1 MSLKHLI
8 KLISRL
14 WRGRLIQMK
23 IPKRLSK
30 FLLVIIPI
38 SIVII
43 FVLTTSGLVS
53 LITHSFAVDSSGKLY
68 VGKDSKIEVYRDKSL
83 LYKITNLPRGFF
95 FTIEVDDTIL
105 LSDGSTVYVMDLNGN
120 ILSQREDNNGETHIE
135 LLNKKIYISMNGEE
149 YRKQSSWG
157 RVEIVHIDKN
167 YDIVIYRMPLLDYIV
182 LILAWI
188 LGLSILVQS
197 IFILIHLKNWS
208 APRINRL

>member
-1 MSLKHLI
+1 
-8 KLISRL
+8 
-14 WRGRLIQMK
+14 MK
-23 IPKRLSK
+23 NPKQFSK

-38 SIVII
+38 NIIII

-53 LITHSFAVDSSGKLY
+53 LVTHSFAVDSSGKLY
-68 VGKDSKIEVYRDKSL
+68 VGKDSKIEVYRDELL

-135 LLNKKIYISMNGEE
+135 LLNKKTYISKNGEE
-149 YRKQSSWG
+149 YRKQSNWG
-157 RVEIVHIDKN
+157 RVEIVHIVNN

-188 LGLSILVQS
+188 LGVSVLLQSIL
-197 IFILIHLKNWS
+197 ILTHLKNWR
-208 APRINRL
+208 AMRI